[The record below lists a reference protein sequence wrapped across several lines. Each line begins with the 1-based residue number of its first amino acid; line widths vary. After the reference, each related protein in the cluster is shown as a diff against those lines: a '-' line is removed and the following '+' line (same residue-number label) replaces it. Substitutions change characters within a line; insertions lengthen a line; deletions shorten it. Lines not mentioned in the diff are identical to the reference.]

1 MKKLKSFG
9 AMFIIAM
16 LLWGGGLLAQDGGTY
31 IENSSPQDSSYSQ
44 EADLDLNGS
53 KDAKGG
59 STAAFV
65 SGAVAAV
72 VAASVVVILRK
83 KKKK

>member
-16 LLWGGGLLAQDGGTY
+16 LLWGGGLLAQDEGTY
-31 IENSSPQDSSYSQ
+31 IDNSSPQDSSYSQ
-44 EADLDLNGS
+44 EADLNLDGS

-59 STAAFV
+59 SNTAV
-65 SGAVAAV
+65 IGGVVAAV
-72 VAASVVVILRK
+72 VVAGVFLLRK

>member
-59 STAAFV
+59 SNAAV
-65 SGAVAAV
+65 IGGVVAAV
-72 VAASVVVILRK
+72 VVAGVFLLRK